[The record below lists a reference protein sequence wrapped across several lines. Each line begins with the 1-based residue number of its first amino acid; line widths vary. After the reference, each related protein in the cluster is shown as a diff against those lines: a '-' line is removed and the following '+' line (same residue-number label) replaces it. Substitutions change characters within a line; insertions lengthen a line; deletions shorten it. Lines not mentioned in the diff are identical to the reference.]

1 MNEQWRLTRRLAG
14 IGLAVTIILYAAYA
28 IVPPYSADPP
38 RAMKLLG
45 LVSALLCPPSL
56 MLVSP
61 LTIYEPPYAVG
72 GPGLWLIVVLVNSV
86 FYAVIGAPCLGLRKK
101 SDGAATS

>member
-1 MNEQWRLTRRLAG
+1 MSSGDSRE
-14 IGLAVTIILYAAYA
+14 GLPGLDSQSPLSCTPLM

-45 LVSALLCPPSL
+45 LASALLCPPSL

-86 FYAVIGAPCLGLRKK
+86 FYAVIGAPCLGVRKK